1 MAVTSSNLT
10 AIVKL
15 ILIKA
20 IILIDSFVLRLSW
33 SISLE
38 TRSWSNFYSH
48 LDGVPQKYYE
58 HR

>member
-1 MAVTSSNLT
+1 MLFNITGFL
-10 AIVKL
+10 KL

-20 IILIDSFVLRLSW
+20 IILIDPFVPRLSW
-33 SISLE
+33 SIFLE
-38 TRSWSNFYSH
+38 ARAWSNFYWQ

>member
-1 MAVTSSNLT
+1 MRMLFNIT
-10 AIVKL
+10 AFLKL

-20 IILIDSFVLRLSW
+20 IILIDPFVPRLSW
-33 SISLE
+33 SIFLE
-38 TRSWSNFYSH
+38 ARAWPNFYSQ